1 MMTLHPI
8 DPDCKVCE
16 HLKYESFELPHV
28 VRRNMDIQIKIVP
41 QQNCPRCGGGEE
53 FGNRTKV
60 GHEDGTW
67 SWRCYN
73 PECDLRYWN
82 PDWPGYYEDEPT
94 PEEEA
99 QLQAS
104 ISKWLEGCTFRDLPD
119 GSSQLVTTH
128 GLSYDEW
135 RETQ

>member
-1 MMTLHPI
+1 
-8 DPDCKVCE
+8 
-16 HLKYESFELPHV
+16 
-28 VRRNMDIQIKIVP
+28 MDIVVVP
-41 QQNCPRCGGGEE
+41 QENCPRCGGGEE

-73 PECDLRYWN
+73 PECDLRYYN
-82 PDWPGYYEDEPT
+82 PDTGDQEDEPT

-99 QLQAS
+99 TLKAS
-104 ISKWLEGCTFRDLPD
+104 IQGWLEGCTFRDLPD

-135 RETQ
+135 RKTCS

>member
-1 MMTLHPI
+1 
-8 DPDCKVCE
+8 
-16 HLKYESFELPHV
+16 
-28 VRRNMDIQIKIVP
+28 MDIQINVVP
-41 QQNCPRCGGGEE
+41 DENCPRCGEGDK
-53 FGNRTKV
+53 FYNRPKV

-82 PDWPGYYEDEPT
+82 PDRPGYEEDEPT
-94 PEEEA
+94 PEEEE
-99 QLQAS
+99 QLNSAIQG
-104 ISKWLEGCTFRDLPD
+104 WLEGCTFVDLPD

-135 RETQ
+135 KDTQ